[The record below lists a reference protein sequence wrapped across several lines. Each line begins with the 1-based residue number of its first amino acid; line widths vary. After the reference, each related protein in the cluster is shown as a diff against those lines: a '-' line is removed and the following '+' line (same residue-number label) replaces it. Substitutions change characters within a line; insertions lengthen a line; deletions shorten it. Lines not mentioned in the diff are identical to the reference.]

1 MLRNGLPLEA
11 TRLVTPRAV
20 RGYAEGLGWQR
31 IHEIN
36 GGIAVYRNPRESL
49 RQLIVPLDEE
59 FDDYPERVAEAVQRL
74 AEFEGRPAREVLDHL
89 LLPPADVIRIR
100 ERSPDAEEGNLP
112 LDHAVRLIDGLR
124 KALLATAH
132 SVLVPQAYH
141 PRLSRGEAEQFLSRC
156 RLGQTERGSFVLMVA
171 CPLDVTAGLFEP
183 QIGPFARRVTSLLMQ
198 SLRDLSHA
206 ADTGDVHALAEP
218 SKYPGMSANLCESL
232 LMLRPRGD
240 RAFLSVS
247 ADWSRAYL
255 PPTREVKQEIRLP
268 QEAFEVAE
276 SLAVTLRSK
285 PEPKVDRF
293 VGFVD
298 ELRGQPTPD
307 DQRPSGEVRFT
318 LFVQEEEIH
327 SKANLNTDD
336 YAEAAR
342 AHLASGLITFKG
354 ILHRLPR
361 LHRIDDVTEFKPVH
375 FENKSASSDEAV
387 PF

>member
-11 TRLVTPRAV
+11 TRLVIPRAV

-31 IHEIN
+31 IEGIN

-59 FDDYPERVAEAVQRL
+59 FDDYPERVAEAVERL

-112 LDHAVRLIDGLR
+112 LEHAVRLIDGVR
-124 KALLATAH
+124 KALLAIAH
-132 SVLVPQAYH
+132 SVLVPQPYH

-171 CPLDVTAGLFEP
+171 CPLDLTAGLFEP
-183 QIGPFARRVTSLLMQ
+183 QVVPFARRVTSLLMQ

-206 ADTGDVHALAEP
+206 ADTGDIGTLAEP
-218 SKYPGMSANLCESL
+218 SKHPGMSANLCESL
-232 LMLRPRGD
+232 MMLRPRGD
-240 RAFLSVS
+240 RAFLSVN
-247 ADWSRAYL
+247 ADWSRALL
-255 PPTREVKQEIRLP
+255 PPTKEVKQEVRLP

-285 PEPKVDRF
+285 PEAKVDRF

-318 LFVQEEEIH
+318 LYVQEEEIH
-327 SKANLNTDD
+327 AKANLKADD
-336 YAEAAR
+336 YAEAAG
-342 AHLASGLITFKG
+342 AHLSSGLITFKG
-354 ILHRLPR
+354 VLHRLPR
-361 LHRIDDVTEFKPVH
+361 LNRIDELTEFERVR
-375 FENKSASSDEAV
+375 FEEKTMPTDPMV